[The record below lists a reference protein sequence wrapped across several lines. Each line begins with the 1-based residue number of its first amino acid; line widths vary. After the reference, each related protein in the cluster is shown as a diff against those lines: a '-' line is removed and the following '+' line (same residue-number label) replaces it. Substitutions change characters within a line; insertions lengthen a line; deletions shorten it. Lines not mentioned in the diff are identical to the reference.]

1 MRYVQS
7 VLHNKYES
15 NQNNSVDYHYRII
28 SNLTYYMKLLAINC
42 TPNLSYFSE
51 RGLSFDVEYKTITD
65 TFPLK
70 FLYQVKDADGSM
82 VDMYTPDVKAYMEA
96 NFSTKDYAIILYGWK
111 PEAYGEQV
119 KHTGGYTEPTPLLNG
134 CMWATVRQDTIPNN
148 NYALHEL
155 HHILCRILYTK
166 GVYPVDFMDTDKKG
180 RAYYLN
186 DFPENPESNY
196 AQTWNEIKKYL
207 PLLNKKVMKTV
218 TITRGIDTGKQMQ
231 GKLTTDGFSCD
242 TLERPWKN
250 NQPNISCI
258 PKGTYNV
265 KWTFSPRFMRYT
277 YEVQKV
283 PNRVGVRFHK
293 GNYFFDVEGCILLGK
308 GYTDLNKDGQQD
320 IINSTVT
327 IKAFETF
334 MGRKEFLLVIK

>member
-1 MRYVQS
+1 
-7 VLHNKYES
+7 
-15 NQNNSVDYHYRII
+15 
-28 SNLTYYMKLLAINC
+28 MKILAINC
-42 TPNLSYFSE
+42 NPDLSYFTK
-51 RGLSFDVEYKTITD
+51 RGLTFEVEHKTIAD

-70 FLYQVKDADGSM
+70 FLYKVKDADGSM
-82 VDMYTPDVKAYMEA
+82 VDMYTPDVGEYLQTTYK
-96 NFSTKDYAIILYGWK
+96 NSDYDIILVGWK
-111 PEAYGEQV
+111 PEQYGDKV

-148 NYALHEL
+148 NYPLHEL

-166 GVYPVDFMDTDKKG
+166 AVYPVDYMDTDKNG

-196 AQTWNEIKKYL
+196 NQTWNQIQKYL
-207 PLLNKKVMKTV
+207 SLLVNNKVMKTV

-231 GKLTTDGFSCD
+231 GKLSTEGFFCD

-250 NQPNISCI
+250 NQSGISCI
-258 PKGTYNV
+258 PKGTYKV
-265 KWTFSPRFMRYT
+265 KWTFSPRFLRFT
-277 YEVQKV
+277 YEVQAV
-283 PNRVGVRFHK
+283 PKRSGIRFHV
-293 GNYFFDVEGCILLGK
+293 GNFFFNVEGCVLLGK

-334 MGRKEFLLVIK
+334 MQRKEFLLVIK